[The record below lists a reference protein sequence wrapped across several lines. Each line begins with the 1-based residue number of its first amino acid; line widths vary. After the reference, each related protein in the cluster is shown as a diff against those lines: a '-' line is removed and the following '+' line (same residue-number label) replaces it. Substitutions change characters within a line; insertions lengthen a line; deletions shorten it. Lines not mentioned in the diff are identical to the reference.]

1 MKLRRI
7 AVIVLAFFSA
17 FLVVNI
23 MDISAAS
30 NDKIPAKANEQ
41 SISLG
46 KILGLSAISSFSP
59 GIALLSVSYN
69 VEKERNKHG
78 ENNWLVGWLWLF
90 WIIAFIDVM
99 LDKFPVL
106 ANVNQFVEHG
116 LIWYVAY
123 VAVTALGA
131 DMSMIFGALTG
142 SGVQAVRQTYH
153 GAAAFGSVG
162 TATPVISTIEDVV
175 TGIAMYAMM

>member
-1 MKLRRI
+1 M
-7 AVIVLAFFSA
+7 
-17 FLVVNI
+17 
-23 MDISAAS
+23 
-30 NDKIPAKANEQ
+30 
-41 SISLG
+41 G
-46 KILGLSAISSFSP
+46 KILGLSAVSSFSP
-59 GIALLSVSYN
+59 GIALLSVTYN
-69 VEKERNKHG
+69 VKKNKNNHG

-106 ANVNQFVEHG
+106 SNVNHFVEHG

-131 DMSMIFGALTG
+131 DMTMIYGALTG

-153 GAAAFGSVG
+153 ATVAAGTVG
-162 TATPVISTIEDVV
+162 TGTPVVSTIEDVV
-175 TGIAMYAMM
+175 TGMAMYAMM